1 MQVTLFEKADHT
13 IISSIE
19 WMDLMKRIRDGFWR
33 DIVEQSRR
41 ECFGRDDLKDQLPAF
56 GTSVTFV
63 GGDEAVNVV
72 KYNHIVSIDFNK
84 AITDTNDGAEK
95 IAQSREICCRIPSV
109 VGFYITK
116 SGRGFRIFVLVNSNI
131 DEHKIIYHPIQEYF
145 EQILGLQA
153 DDKYRDITRLSFVSY
168 DPDCFYRSIESSET
182 FKIESIIPFKNKSH
196 QEIPTIS
203 VIIKKISEYLGKTY
217 DFRYDALAQVLQ
229 YRIKPNLGHAIP
241 ISTHWMNIND
251 RLNDQIVSDINANC
265 VEVTY
270 NQFKWIIDNN
280 YIADIFNPIE
290 EFDSHLP
297 EWDGEDRI
305 EAFANSL
312 NTNNS
317 HAFAN
322 DVKSWLVNMYRLWLG
337 KGIDK
342 ANIMILQSDDSGSG
356 KTAWALKIL
365 PPSLR
370 QYMYV
375 GIASQTLFHS
385 QEKIKNNLLFI
396 AEDYIGNFSD
406 IISLPTKASYII
418 TTSKRIQDQTVI
430 DKNAISY
437 HSIKTNDENVTALVI
452 NYPEL
457 YAQVKFLAKV

>member
-19 WMDLMKRIRDGFWR
+19 WKDLMKRIRDGFWR
-33 DIVEQSRR
+33 DIVEQSRK
-41 ECFGRDDLKDQLPAF
+41 ECFGRDDLKDALPAF

-84 AITDTNDGAEK
+84 VITTTNDSAEK

-109 VGFYITK
+109 VGFYMTK
-116 SGRGFRIFVLVNSNI
+116 SGRGFRIFVLVNSNL

-168 DPDCFYRSIESSET
+168 DPDCFYRSTESSEA
-182 FKIESIIPFKNKSH
+182 FKIESIIPFKNKMH
-196 QEIPTIS
+196 QDLPTIS
-203 VIIKKISEYLGKTY
+203 VIIRKISKYLGKTY
-217 DFRYDALAQVLQ
+217 DFRYDTLAQVLQ

-241 ISTHWMNIND
+241 VSTHWMNIND

-290 EFDSHLP
+290 EFDRHLP

-305 EAFANSL
+305 EAFANIL
-312 NTNNS
+312 NVTDGQ
-317 HAFAN
+317 AFAY
-322 DVKSWLVNMYRLWLG
+322 DVRSWLVNMYRLWLG
-337 KGIDK
+337 ENIDK
-342 ANIMILQSDDSGSG
+342 PNILILQSDDSGGG

-370 QYMYV
+370 QYLYV
-375 GIASQTLFHS
+375 GIASQTLFHT
-385 QEKIKNNLLFI
+385 QERTKNNLLSI
-396 AEDYIGNFSD
+396 AEDYIGNFQD
-406 IISLPTKASYII
+406 IISVPTKASYII
-418 TTSKRIQDQTVI
+418 TTSKKIQDQTVL
-430 DKNAISY
+430 DRNAIGY